1 MSNKTTPEKISD
13 GLDQFKILEDLEK
26 TLSSISVM
34 SESAFIESSKTIEI
48 FEDLPID
55 RMRKIRPLI
64 ERVQSDRDEFLDS
77 LESLEDTIDNLRSL
91 IESVKKLEIYFNEV
105 YLVSVEN
112 RKNRSQR
119 GR

>member
-1 MSNKTTPEKISD
+1 MNNKSTPEKISD
-13 GLDQFKILEDLEK
+13 GLSQFKIVDNLEK
-26 TLSSISVM
+26 TLLSISEM
-34 SESAFIESSKTIEI
+34 SQSAILDSSKMIEI
-48 FEDLPID
+48 FEDLPLD

-64 ERVQSDRDEFLDS
+64 EQVQSDRDELLDS
-77 LESLEDTIDNLRSL
+77 LESLDDTIDDLRAL
-91 IESVKKLEIYFNEV
+91 IGSVKKLETYFNEV

>member
-1 MSNKTTPEKISD
+1 MNNKSTPEKISD
-13 GLDQFKILEDLEK
+13 GLSQFKIVDNLEK
-26 TLSSISVM
+26 TLLSISEM
-34 SESAFIESSKTIEI
+34 SQSAISDSSKMIEI
-48 FEDLPID
+48 FEDLPLD

-64 ERVQSDRDEFLDS
+64 EQVQSDRDEFLDS
-77 LESLEDTIDNLRSL
+77 LESLDDTIDDLRAL
-91 IESVKKLEIYFNEV
+91 IDSVKKLETYFNEI

>member
-1 MSNKTTPEKISD
+1 MNNKSTPEKISD
-13 GLDQFKILEDLEK
+13 GLSQFKIVDNLEK
-26 TLSSISVM
+26 TLLSISEM
-34 SESAFIESSKTIEI
+34 SHSAILDSSKMIEI
-48 FEDLPID
+48 FEDLPLD

-64 ERVQSDRDEFLDS
+64 EQVQSDRDELLDS
-77 LESLEDTIDNLRSL
+77 LESLDDTIDDLRAL
-91 IESVKKLEIYFNEV
+91 IDSVKKLETYFHEV